1 MFNFFGFYK
10 IEYRIGKI
18 IWLIIVGKIE
28 VRIYEKILFEYE
40 DKIWLVGF
48 SDEIS
53 LKRFD

>member
-1 MFNFFGFYK
+1 MFDFFGFYK

-28 VRIYEKILFEYE
+28 VRIYEKIFFEYE

-53 LKRFD
+53 LERFD